1 MILVYDGT
9 FEGFLSLVYEV
20 YYEKLKPIKI
30 YKTLPNEIIFEEI
43 KTIET
48 SLINSIKVLDAIKAK
63 FPKEILE
70 KILNIFMCDSTEFEM
85 ALLEY
90 IIIGFKEVKQLFNIN
105 LESIFYLNNLE
116 KELFKNVHKMTG
128 FVRFEELEDGTL
140 YAKVESKFNVL
151 YFLGKHFLKRF
162 NNQNFIIHDLNRR
175 IAFVKINETFSI
187 QEVAFFDE
195 PNYSSNEQKFQKL
208 WKSFFSAVSIKERIN
223 PKLQRQMVPLI
234 YRTYMSE
241 FFDNNDTFKIPFNN
255 IIAHD
260 NT

>member
-9 FEGFLSLVYEV
+9 FEGFLSLVYKV

-30 YKTLPNEIIFEEI
+30 YKTLPNEMIFEEI

-48 SLINSIKVLDAIKAK
+48 SLVNSIKVLDAIKTK
-63 FPKEILE
+63 FSKELIE
-70 KILNIFMCDSTEFEM
+70 KILNIFMCDSKEFEM

-90 IIIGFKEVKQLFNIN
+90 IIIGFKETKQLFNIN
-105 LESIFYLNNLE
+105 NSCVFYLNSLE
-116 KELFKNVHKMTG
+116 KELFRNVHKMTG
-128 FVRFEELEDGTL
+128 FIRFEELEDATL
-140 YAKVESKFNVL
+140 YAKIESKFNIV

-162 NNQNFIIHDLNRR
+162 NNQNFIIHDLNRKL
-175 IAFVKINETFSI
+175 AFVKMQNDFSV

-208 WKSFFSAVSIKERIN
+208 WKSFFSGVTIKERIN
-223 PKLQRQMVPLI
+223 SKLQQQMVPLI

-241 FFDNNDTFKIPFNN
+241 FFDKT
-255 IIAHD
+255 
-260 NT
+260 T

>member
-20 YYEKLKPIKI
+20 YYKKLKPIKI

-43 KTIET
+43 LEIET
-48 SLINSIKVLDAIKAK
+48 SQDNVLKVLNAIKTK

-70 KILNIFMCDSTEFEM
+70 KILNIFMCDSKKFEM

-90 IIIGFKEVKQLFNIN
+90 IIIGFKETKQLFNIN
-105 LESIFYLNNLE
+105 NSCVFYLNSLE
-116 KELFKNVHKMTG
+116 KELFRNIHKLTG
-128 FVRFEELEDGTL
+128 FIRFEELEDATL
-140 YAKVESKFNVL
+140 YAKVESKFNIV

-162 NNQNFIIHDLNRR
+162 NNQNFIIHDLNRKL
-175 IAFVKINETFSI
+175 AFVKMQNDFSV

-208 WKSFFSAVSIKERIN
+208 WKSFFSGVTIKERIN
-223 PKLQRQMVPLI
+223 SKLQQQMVPLI

-241 FFDNNDTFKIPFNN
+241 FFDKT
-255 IIAHD
+255 
-260 NT
+260 T

>member
-1 MILVYDGT
+1 MILVYDGS

-20 YYEKLKPIKI
+20 YYKKLKPIKI

-43 KTIET
+43 LEIQT
-48 SLINSIKVLDAIKAK
+48 SEENSTKVLKAIKTK
-63 FPKEILE
+63 FPKPIVE
-70 KILNIFMCDSTEFEM
+70 KILNIFMCDSRAFEV
-85 ALLEY
+85 ALLEF
-90 IIIGFKEVKQLFNIN
+90 IIIGFKDTKQLFNIN
-105 LESIFYLNNLE
+105 NSSVFYLSNLE

-162 NNQNFIIHDLNRR
+162 NNQNFIIHDINRK
-175 IAFVKINETFSI
+175 IAFIKTKDDYSI

-195 PNYSSNEQKFQKL
+195 PNYSTNEEKFQKL
-208 WKSFFSAVSIKERIN
+208 WKRFFKGVTIEERIN
-223 PKLQRQMVPLI
+223 PKLQQQLVPLI

-241 FFDNNDTFKIPFNN
+241 FL
-255 IIAHD
+255 
-260 NT
+260 

>member
-20 YYEKLKPIKI
+20 YYKKLKPIKI

-43 KTIET
+43 LEIET
-48 SLINSIKVLDAIKAK
+48 SQDNVLKVLNAIKTK

-70 KILNIFMCDSTEFEM
+70 KILNIFMCDSKEFEM

-90 IIIGFKEVKQLFNIN
+90 IIIGFKETKQLFNIN
-105 LESIFYLNNLE
+105 NSCVFYLNSLE
-116 KELFKNVHKMTG
+116 KELFRNVHKMTG
-128 FVRFEELEDGTL
+128 FIRFEELEDATL
-140 YAKVESKFNVL
+140 YAKVESKFNIV

-162 NNQNFIIHDLNRR
+162 NNQNFIIHDLNRKL
-175 IAFVKINETFSI
+175 AFVKIQNDFSV

-208 WKSFFSAVSIKERIN
+208 WKSFFSGVTIKERIN
-223 PKLQRQMVPLI
+223 SKLQQQMVPLI

-241 FFDNNDTFKIPFNN
+241 FFDKT
-255 IIAHD
+255 
-260 NT
+260 T

>member
-20 YYEKLKPIKI
+20 YYKKLKPIKI
-30 YKTLPNEIIFEEI
+30 YKTLPNEIVFEEI
-43 KTIET
+43 KIIET
-48 SLINSIKVLDAIKAK
+48 MELNSIKVLDAIKAK
-63 FPKEILE
+63 FPKDIFC
-70 KILNIFMCDSTEFEM
+70 KILNIFMCDTKEFEM

-105 LESIFYLNNLE
+105 NSCVFFLNNLE

-128 FVRFEELEDGTL
+128 FIRFEELEDGTL
-140 YAKVESKFNVL
+140 YAKVESKFNLV

-162 NNQNFIIHDLNRR
+162 NNQNFIIHDLNRKL
-175 IAFVKINETFSI
+175 AFVKIQNDFSV

-195 PNYSSNEQKFQKL
+195 PTYSSNEQKFQKL
-208 WKSFFSAVSIKERIN
+208 WKSFFSAVTIKERIN
-223 PKLQRQMVPLI
+223 PKLQRQLVPLL

-241 FFDNNDTFKIPFNN
+241 FFDKT
-255 IIAHD
+255 
-260 NT
+260 T